1 MAKVHKTVAD
11 IFCQNMA
18 NSREPSDLKS
28 GRAARE
34 KTGGGAILIVE
45 DEASVRKLVTRFL
58 TLSGYQVLAAD
69 GPCAALELWAAHHDE
84 VALLLTD
91 VIMPGALSG
100 RTLAHRLQAE
110 QPALKVLYTS
120 GYSAESL
127 TEDGLLDDEIHFLQK
142 PYRPEQLLE
151 TVRVLLAG
159 EALTNQNQNRNRYV
173 ETTAC

>member
-1 MAKVHKTVAD
+1 MASH
-11 IFCQNMA
+11 
-18 NSREPSDLKS
+18 RESSDLKT

-34 KTGGGAILIVE
+34 KTGVDPACTILIVE
-45 DEASVRKLVTRFL
+45 DEVSVRKLVTRFL

-100 RTLAHRLQAE
+100 RALALRLQAE
-110 QPALKVLYTS
+110 RPALKVLYTS

-127 TEDGLLDDEIHFLQK
+127 ADDGTLDEEIHFLQK

-151 TVRVLLAG
+151 NVRAVLAG
-159 EALTNQNQNRNRYV
+159 DGPSHQKNLNQNRNRYV

>member
-1 MAKVHKTVAD
+1 MAS
-11 IFCQNMA
+11 N
-18 NSREPSDLKS
+18 REPTDLKS

-34 KTGGGAILIVE
+34 KTGEGAILIVE
-45 DEASVRKLVTRFL
+45 DEVSVRKLVTRFL
-58 TLSGYQVLAAD
+58 TISGYKVLAAD

-100 RTLAHRLQAE
+100 RTLAQRLQAE
-110 QPALKVLYTS
+110 RPELKVLYTS

-127 TEDGLLDDEIHFLQK
+127 ADDGTLDDEIHFLQK

-151 TVRVLLAG
+151 VVRAVLAG
-159 EALTNQNQNRNRYV
+159 EARSNQNQKNQNQNRYV

>member
-1 MAKVHKTVAD
+1 MAS
-11 IFCQNMA
+11 N
-18 NSREPSDLKS
+18 REPTDLKS

-34 KTGGGAILIVE
+34 KSGASAILIVE
-45 DEASVRKLVTRFL
+45 DEVSVRKLVTRFL
-58 TLSGYQVLAAD
+58 TISGYQVLAAD

-84 VALLLTD
+84 VSLLLTD

-100 RTLAHRLQAE
+100 RALAMRLQAE
-110 QPALKVLYTS
+110 RPALKVLYTS

-127 TEDGLLDDEIHFLQK
+127 ADDGTLDDEIHFLQK

-151 TVRVLLAG
+151 TVRAVLAG
-159 EALTNQNQNRNRYV
+159 EVPSNQNQKNQNRNRYV

>member
-1 MAKVHKTVAD
+1 MVSHHE
-11 IFCQNMA
+11 
-18 NSREPSDLKS
+18 SSDQKS
-28 GRAARE
+28 GRAARA
-34 KTGGGAILIVE
+34 TRGVDTSGTILIVE

-58 TLSGYQVLAAD
+58 TLHGYPVLAAD

-100 RTLAHRLQAE
+100 RALALRLQAE
-110 QPALKVLYTS
+110 RPFLKVLYTS
-120 GYSAESL
+120 GYSAEAL
-127 TEDGLLDDEIHFLQK
+127 ADDGTLDEEIHFLQK

-151 TVRVLLAG
+151 NVRAVLAG
-159 EALTNQNQNRNRYV
+159 DAPSHQKNQNRNRYV

>member
-1 MAKVHKTVAD
+1 MAS
-11 IFCQNMA
+11 N
-18 NSREPSDLKS
+18 REPTDLKS

-34 KTGGGAILIVE
+34 TSGADTALTILIVE
-45 DEASVRKLVTRFL
+45 DEVSVRKLVTRFL
-58 TLSGYQVLAAD
+58 TISGYQVLAAD

-100 RTLAHRLQAE
+100 RALAVRLQAE
-110 QPALKVLYTS
+110 RPALKVLYTS

-127 TEDGLLDDEIHFLQK
+127 ADDGTLDDDINFLQK

-151 TVRVLLAG
+151 TVRAVLAG
-159 EALTNQNQNRNRYV
+159 EVPANQNQKNRNRYV

>member
-1 MAKVHKTVAD
+1 MAS
-11 IFCQNMA
+11 N
-18 NSREPSDLKS
+18 REPSDLKT
-28 GRAARE
+28 GRAALE
-34 KTGGGAILIVE
+34 NTGGSTILIVE
-45 DEASVRKLVTRFL
+45 DEVSVRKLVTRFL

-69 GPCAALELWAAHHDE
+69 GPCAALEIWAEHQDE

-100 RTLAHRLQAE
+100 RALAARLQAE
-110 QPALKVLYTS
+110 RPALKVLYTS

-127 TEDGLLDDEIHFLQK
+127 IDDGLLGDEIHFLQK

-151 TVRVLLAG
+151 IVRAVLAG
-159 EALTNQNQNRNRYV
+159 EVKSQQNQNRNRYV

>member
-1 MAKVHKTVAD
+1 MAS
-11 IFCQNMA
+11 N
-18 NSREPSDLKS
+18 REPTDLKS

-34 KTGGGAILIVE
+34 TSGADTALMILIVE
-45 DEASVRKLVTRFL
+45 DEVSVRKLVTRFL
-58 TLSGYQVLAAD
+58 TISGYQVLAAD

-100 RTLAHRLQAE
+100 RTLAHRLQGE

-127 TEDGLLDDEIHFLQK
+127 ADDGTLDDEINFLQK

-151 TVRVLLAG
+151 TVRAVLAG
-159 EALTNQNQNRNRYV
+159 EVPSHQNQKNQNRNRYV

>member
-1 MAKVHKTVAD
+1 MAS
-11 IFCQNMA
+11 N
-18 NSREPSDLKS
+18 REPSEVKT

-34 KTGGGAILIVE
+34 KTGADAGLTILIVE
-45 DEASVRKLVTRFL
+45 DEVSVRKLVTRFL

-69 GPCAALELWAAHHDE
+69 GPCAALEIWAEHRDE
-84 VALLLTD
+84 VTLLLTD

-100 RTLAHRLQAE
+100 RALASRLQTE
-110 QPALKVLYTS
+110 RPALQVLYTS

-127 TEDGLLDDEIHFLQK
+127 ADDGLLDSEIHFLQK

-151 TVRVLLAG
+151 TVRAVLAG
-159 EALTNQNQNRNRYV
+159 EVPSNQNQKNQNRNRYV

>member
-1 MAKVHKTVAD
+1 MAS
-11 IFCQNMA
+11 N
-18 NSREPSDLKS
+18 REPTDLKS

-34 KTGGGAILIVE
+34 KSGAGAILIVE
-45 DEASVRKLVTRFL
+45 DEVSVRKLVTRFL
-58 TLSGYQVLAAD
+58 TISGYQVLAAD
-69 GPCAALELWAAHHDE
+69 GPCAALELWATHCDE

-100 RTLAHRLQAE
+100 RALALRLQAE
-110 QPALKVLYTS
+110 RPALKVLYTS

-127 TEDGLLDDEIHFLQK
+127 ADDGTLDEEINFLQK

-151 TVRVLLAG
+151 TVRAVLAG
-159 EALTNQNQNRNRYV
+159 EVPSNQNQKNQNRNRYV

>member
-1 MAKVHKTVAD
+1 MAS
-11 IFCQNMA
+11 N
-18 NSREPSDLKS
+18 REPTNLKS

-34 KTGGGAILIVE
+34 TTGAGAILIVE
-45 DEASVRKLVTRFL
+45 DEVSVRKLVMRFL
-58 TLSGYQVLAAD
+58 TISGYQVLAAD

-100 RTLAHRLQAE
+100 RALAQRLQAE
-110 QPALKVLYTS
+110 RPALKVLYTS

-127 TEDGLLDDEIHFLQK
+127 ADDGTLDEEINFLQK

-151 TVRVLLAG
+151 TVRAVLAG
-159 EALTNQNQNRNRYV
+159 DVPSNQNQKNQNRNRYV